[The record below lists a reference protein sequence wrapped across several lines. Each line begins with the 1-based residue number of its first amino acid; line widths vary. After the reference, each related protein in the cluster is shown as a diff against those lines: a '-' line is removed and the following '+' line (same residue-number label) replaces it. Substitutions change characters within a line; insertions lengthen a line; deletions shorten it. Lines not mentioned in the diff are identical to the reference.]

1 MSNNTRIAIP
11 RHSAKSLS
19 ALARHDYRMSLGE
32 FALAC
37 MREKILTAKPPY
49 KFDLPT
55 KAAR

>member
-1 MSNNTRIAIP
+1 MSNNTRITIP

-19 ALARHDYRMSLGE
+19 VLARHDYRMSLGE

-49 KFDLPT
+49 KFTTPA
-55 KAAR
+55 KVAR